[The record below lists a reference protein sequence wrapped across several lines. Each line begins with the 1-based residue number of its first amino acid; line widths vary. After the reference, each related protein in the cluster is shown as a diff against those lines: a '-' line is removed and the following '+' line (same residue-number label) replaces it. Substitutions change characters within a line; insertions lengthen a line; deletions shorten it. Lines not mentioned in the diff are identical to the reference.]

1 MKITDH
7 LRTWTARLA
16 AAKAMQIGARGR
28 QAEIDGCRA
37 AIMELGMVR
46 DGSTIAERK
55 ATRLDE
61 LNRLS
66 YVVGDAE
73 GYVTALYALLALA
86 RLEMDNAES
95 EVSE

>member
-1 MKITDH
+1 M
-7 LRTWTARLA
+7 LTWTARLA
-16 AAKAMQIGARGR
+16 AARSMLKDAPGR
-28 QAEIDGCRA
+28 QAEIDGCCA

-61 LNRLS
+61 LNHLS
-66 YVVGDAE
+66 YVNDAA

-86 RLEMDNAES
+86 RCEMDANKPLEPERTPGAR
-95 EVSE
+95 

>member
-1 MKITDH
+1 MLKDEP
-7 LRTWTARLA
+7 
-16 AAKAMQIGARGR
+16 GP
-28 QAEIDGCRA
+28 QAEIDGCCA

-61 LNRLS
+61 LNHLS
-66 YVVGDAE
+66 YVNDAA

-86 RLEMDNAES
+86 RCEMDANKGASGPGLATGPGYAERTGS
-95 EVSE
+95 AGD